1 MMSVTARVAD
11 KGISLVLSDDVLDVI
26 LSESYNP
33 VCIASFFQN
42 KEHSFLMRF
51 DKTNIAC
58 FLADVWWP
66 IERWVEKN
74 IVTVISKMLVT
85 EEAIEGSTISIF
97 AANDSKGLKYQ
108 LMNKMDMTDMV

>member
-58 FLADVWWP
+58 FLADVWCKAHR
-66 IERWVEKN
+66 EVGGKEHRNSYLEDAGHGR
-74 IVTVISKMLVT
+74 SH
-85 EEAIEGSTISIF
+85 
-97 AANDSKGLKYQ
+97 
-108 LMNKMDMTDMV
+108 